1 MDTSELEMDIAS
13 VCRICLQDSDTHMV
27 SIYDS
32 DEEHRGVSICEK
44 IENCSGIKV
53 IWLSINGIDLKENVS
68 FPDNTHVRT
77 ANSYMSKMSRIFDA
91 CTQISTDLPAL

>member
-1 MDTSELEMDIAS
+1 MVTTELVMDIAS
-13 VCRICLQDSDTHMV
+13 VCRICLQDSGAHMV

-53 IWLSINGIDLKENVS
+53 S
-68 FPDNTHVRT
+68 
-77 ANSYMSKMSRIFDA
+77 
-91 CTQISTDLPAL
+91 